1 MTDQEFKKMK
11 LAQIEIMDEVHRLCE
26 ENGIEYYLI
35 AGSALGAVRHGG
47 FIPWDFD
54 IDVGMRR
61 AEYERFREV
70 CLAGLSERFI
80 YRDFRNTPQ
89 YSCPHALVCI
99 KNTYLATCFDKFNPG
114 MENYGI
120 SIDIF
125 PLDAAPSAPEL
136 REAQEREILAVKAR
150 HAHKLAYLYDAKR
163 IKGFVKKMRGRLM
176 FWTTLDK
183 INAEYDRILRH
194 YDGQAEEY
202 LGSFTSPYRY
212 AKECMPAAVYG
223 KPVPA
228 SFEGRTYYIPEQ
240 AHAYLTQMYGNYM
253 ELPPVEKREENR
265 AYMEKAVFDR

>member
-1 MTDQEFKKMK
+1 MTTQEFEKLK
-11 LAQIEIMDEVHRLCE
+11 LAQLEIMDEVHRLCE
-26 ENGIEYYLI
+26 ENGIEYCLI

-47 FIPWDFD
+47 IIPWDFD

-70 CLAGLSERFI
+70 CLTGLSERFI

-89 YSCPHALVCI
+89 YSRPHALICI
-99 KNTYLATCFDKFNPG
+99 KGTRLTTRFDKFNTG
-114 MENYGI
+114 YENYGI
-120 SIDIF
+120 SLDIF
-125 PLDAAPSAPEL
+125 PLDAAPASPE
-136 REAQEREILAVKAR
+136 RQRAQECEILAVKAR

-163 IKGFVKKMRGRLM
+163 IKGFVKKMRGRMM

-183 INAEYDRILRH
+183 INAEYDRVLRQ

-223 KPVPA
+223 KPIPA

-240 AHAYLTQMYGNYM
+240 ADAYLTQLYGNYM
-253 ELPPVEKREENR
+253 ELPPEEEREKNRTYFEE
-265 AYMEKAVFDR
+265 VTFDR